1 MAEQSF
7 SRPLICIDERNQ
19 AYKSLIQDIAERLGE
34 KDVNSIVYQRSLPEP
49 ARPQT
54 GLDLLSQLDRA
65 GLFSPSNIDPLIDLL
80 KKIHRYD
87 LVSQF
92 IDGYLQHYGTGNTS
106 GQEISPGNGRAE
118 QPLLR
123 YRDTCSLTQLAIGEW
138 VCHDE
143 SGH

>member
-1 MAEQSF
+1 MAEQGF

-65 GLFSPSNIDPLIDLL
+65 GLFSPSNIDPLTDLL

-92 IDGYLQHYGTGNTS
+92 IDGYLQRYGTGNPS
-106 GQEISPGNGRAE
+106 SQEISPGNGCSWLQSGAAFHSTA
-118 QPLLR
+118 QLSR
-123 YRDTCSLTQLAIGEW
+123 YMQLDSA
-138 VCHDE
+138 
-143 SGH
+143 SYR